1 MSKFYRTD
9 DEFGTGYY
17 QVTDEDKVYAKH
29 ADGQWHP
36 RFFDEGAPT
45 LLALLFGING
55 EAALLDLYTDE
66 SAPEV
71 TIREITEAE
80 VGEVA

>member
-17 QVTDEDKVYAKH
+17 KVDSEDKVYAKH
-29 ADGQWHP
+29 DDGQWHP

-45 LLALLFGING
+45 LISLLFGING
-55 EAALLDLYTDE
+55 EAALLDLYTDPD
-66 SAPEV
+66 APEV
-71 TIREITEAE
+71 TIREIQESE
-80 VGEVA
+80 VGDVA

>member
-17 QVTDEDKVYAKH
+17 KVSDEDKVYAKH
-29 ADGQWHP
+29 ADGEWHP

-55 EAALLDLYTDE
+55 EAALLDLYTD
-66 SAPEV
+66 PEV
-71 TIREITEAE
+71 TIREITEQE
-80 VGEVA
+80 VGEVK

>member
-17 QVTDEDKVYAKH
+17 KVSDEDKVYAKH
-29 ADGQWHP
+29 ADGEWHP
-36 RFFDEGAPT
+36 RFFDEATPT
-45 LLALLFGING
+45 LISLLFGIES

-66 SAPEV
+66 DAPEV
-71 TIREITEAE
+71 TIREITEQE
-80 VGEVA
+80 VGEVK

>member
-17 QVTDEDKVYAKH
+17 KVSDEDKVYAKH
-29 ADGQWHP
+29 ADGEWHP

-55 EAALLDLYTDE
+55 EAALLDLYTDPE
-66 SAPEV
+66 APEV
-71 TIREITEAE
+71 TIREITEQE
-80 VGEVA
+80 VGEVK